1 MAGEIY
7 AVPGETMSAIANA
20 IRSKT
25 GSDDFMTAASMA
37 SAIEG
42 ISGEG
47 GVATGTK
54 ELLCVYEN
62 DSLLNL
68 NSVSFDADNYPGYYG
83 YVATI
88 DVTASVSDWLYINNT
103 YFGNN
108 SKVNANSL
116 LIFLID
122 GVWCQCTSSVTFVE
136 TRNKIVKIHWYAS
149 STTFNSGSIKIYGL
163 K

>member
-7 AVPGETMSAIANA
+7 AVPGETMTAIANA

-25 GSDDFMTAASMA
+25 GSDDFMTVASMA

-42 ISGEG
+42 IPGEG

-68 NSVSFDADNYPGYYG
+68 NSVSFDADNYPGYSR

-88 DVTASVSDWLYINNT
+88 DVTASVSDWLYINT
-103 YFGNN
+103 AYFGKSSNV
-108 SKVNANSL
+108 KANSL

-122 GVWCQCTSSVTFVE
+122 GVWCQFTSALSFTE
-136 TRNKIVKIHWYAS
+136 IRGKIVKIYWYAS
-149 STTFNSGSIKIYGL
+149 STTFNSGSIKIYGI